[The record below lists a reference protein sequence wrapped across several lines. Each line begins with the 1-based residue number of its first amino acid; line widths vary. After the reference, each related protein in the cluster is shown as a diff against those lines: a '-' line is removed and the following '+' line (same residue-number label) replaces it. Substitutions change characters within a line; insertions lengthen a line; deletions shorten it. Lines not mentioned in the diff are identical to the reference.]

1 MNGTLAPQW
10 LSRLDRVGGCVSL
23 GCAVQCLAMPLL
35 ITVLPLAGLGL
46 LLEGPME
53 TFFMGASMTLAT
65 VSLCWG
71 VRVHRRWGAS
81 LILGA
86 AMGLILAGRWAVEGP
101 YELLLVVMGALLL
114 ATMHL
119 LNRYLCHQCV
129 HCQHGGRHGDA

>member
-1 MNGTLAPQW
+1 MNGTLASQR
-10 LSRLDRVGGCVSL
+10 LSRLDRVGVCISL

-46 LLEGPME
+46 LLDGPME
-53 TFFMGASMTLAT
+53 TFFIGASMTLAV

-71 VRVHRRWGAS
+71 VRVHRRWGVF

-86 AMGLILAGRWAVEGP
+86 AMGLMLVGRWAVAEP

-119 LNRYLCHQCV
+119 LNHYLCRLCMR
-129 HCQHGGRHGDA
+129 CQDGGRHGAS

>member
-1 MNGTLAPQW
+1 MNSVLASQR
-10 LSRLDRVGGCVSL
+10 LSRLDHVGFCISL

-35 ITVLPLAGLGL
+35 ATVLPLAGLGF

-53 TFFMGASMTLAT
+53 TLFIGASMLLAV

-71 VRVHRRWGAS
+71 VRVHRRWGLF

-86 AMGLILAGRWAVEGP
+86 AVGLIVAGRWAIEET
-101 YELLLVVMGALLL
+101 YELLPVVMGALLL

-119 LNRYLCHQCV
+119 LNRYLCRQCV
-129 HCQHGGRHGDA
+129 HCQDGGRHGAA

>member
-1 MNGTLAPQW
+1 MNGTLASQR
-10 LSRLDRVGGCVSL
+10 LSRLDRVGVCISL
-23 GCAVQCLAMPLL
+23 GCAVQCLVIPLL

-46 LLEGPME
+46 LLQEPME
-53 TFFMGASMTLAT
+53 TFFIGASMLLAT

-71 VRVHRRWGAS
+71 VRVHRRWWVF

-86 AMGLILAGRWAVEGP
+86 AMGLILAGRWAVEEP

-119 LNRYLCHQCV
+119 LNRYLCRQCM
-129 HCQHGGRHGDA
+129 HCQNGGGHGAV

>member
-1 MNGTLAPQW
+1 MNGTQASQR
-10 LSRLDRVGGCVSL
+10 LSHLDRAGVCISF

-46 LLEGPME
+46 LLKGLME
-53 TFFMGASMTLAT
+53 MLFVGASMLLAM
-65 VSLCWG
+65 VSPCWG
-71 VRVHRRWGAS
+71 VRVHRRWGVF

-86 AMGLILAGRWAVEGP
+86 ATGLILAGRWSVEEP

-119 LNRYLCHQCV
+119 LNRYLCRQCL
-129 HCQHGGRHGDA
+129 HCQDGGRHGAA